1 MNARKPRTPGHWI
14 LALSLGLGHAFSG
27 QSASAAPP
35 ESRPTIGFDQQI
47 RPILSDHCFQCH
59 GPDTAKRKGKL
70 RLDVEPKGRIDGDGV
85 PVIVPGDRDTS
96 EVFQR
101 ISSTDPDEQMPPP
114 AAGKPLTPAQ
124 IRLIGDWIS
133 QGAKWQGHW
142 SFATPRRPPA
152 PPVKNR
158 TWVRNPIDE
167 FVLARLERE
176 RLAPS
181 PEAARHSLIR
191 RLALDLTGLPPTLAE
206 VNEFARDPAP
216 DAYNRV
222 VDRLLASPRFGE
234 RMAIRWL
241 NAARYAD
248 TSGYQ
253 TDGDREMWRWRDWV
267 IDAYNRDMPFDA
279 FTIEQ
284 LAGDLLPG
292 ATLDQRIAT
301 GFNRNHRGNSEGGI
315 IPEEYAVEY
324 VVDRVETTSTVWLGL
339 TVGCAR
345 CHNHKFDPISQT
357 DFYRLFAF
365 FNNVPEQGRAL
376 KYGNSPPFLLSPTR
390 AQQERL
396 AALDARLQAARA
408 HDQAMSAEREAAQAR
423 WERTAAEPRSKD
435 RGTEPPPTMSGAVSA
450 NSCRRGLRPPI
461 PEFPALRGDRTQV
474 VSKVASGP
482 KPDWTF
488 QEHLLARFA
497 YTGAADA
504 SPTSAPLVI
513 EETKRRPEAFTK
525 GPVGRA
531 IVLDGVR
538 GLEAGD
544 VGAFGFLDR
553 FTLACWIRPDDTRGG
568 TIVSRMLD
576 EPQGEGYCV
585 ELVEG
590 RIQVNLVKRW
600 LDDAIRVRSTVPVVP
615 GRWTQLAVCYDGSRK
630 AAGVAIYLDGRQ
642 ATHEVLLDELNQTFL
657 SKNPFRIGAG
667 GGSDSRYRGA
677 VDDVRIHDDVLSAQ
691 EIAVLATPESLA
703 TIAAIP
709 PARRSPAQA
718 HKLQLAFLETPAAAR
733 FQRARKQVLAL
744 ELEKRALMDHLPTTM
759 VMSELPQPR
768 ATHVLVRGQYDRPG
782 ERVEPGVPGCLPPWP
797 SRAPLNR
804 LGLAKWLVDPANP
817 LTARVEA
824 NRLWQMFFGAGL
836 VKTVEDFG
844 SQGERPSHPE
854 LLDWLATELVRSDW
868 DVKSL
873 IRIIVTSAS
882 YRQSSR
888 MSREL
893 LDRDPEN
900 RLLARG
906 PRLRLSAEMI
916 RDQALALS
924 GLLVERLGGPSVKP
938 YQPPGLWS
946 ELGDASYVQDRG
958 AALYRRGL
966 YTFWKRTV
974 APPSLAAFDAPGR
987 EMCTVRESR
996 TNTPLQALVMM
1007 NDPTFVEA
1015 AQALATRVM
1024 HEGGE
1029 TLEEK
1034 LSWAFRAAT
1043 GRSPGR
1049 EELSV
1054 LAAGFRDQQTR
1065 FRGRPETARALV
1077 ERGDHPALS
1086 TCEAAELDL
1095 AAMAVITQTIL
1106 NLDEALTKE

>member
-1 MNARKPRTPGHWI
+1 MSALYRWTPGLWI
-14 LALSLGLGHAFSG
+14 LALGLSG
-27 QSASAAPP
+27 QQVAAAPP
-35 ESRPTIGFDQQI
+35 ENRPTVGFDQQI
-47 RPILSDHCFQCH
+47 RPIMSDHCYQCH
-59 GPDTAKRKGKL
+59 GPDAAKRKGKL
-70 RLDVEPKGRIDGDGV
+70 RLDLDPNARSAKDGG
-85 PVIVPGDRDTS
+85 PVIVPGDRDAS
-96 EVFQR
+96 ELFQR
-101 ISSTDPDEQMPPP
+101 ITSTDPDEQMPPP
-114 AAGKPLTPAQ
+114 AAGKSLTPAQ
-124 IRLIGDWIS
+124 ISLIGDWIN
-133 QGAKWQGHW
+133 QGARWQGHW
-142 SFATPRRPPA
+142 SFATPRRLAA
-152 PPVKNR
+152 PPVKNQR
-158 TWVRNPIDE
+158 WARNPIDE

-176 RLAPS
+176 QLGPS
-181 PEAARHSLIR
+181 HEAARHSLIR
-191 RLALDLTGLPPTLAE
+191 RLTLDLTGLPPTLAE
-206 VNEFARDPAP
+206 IDEFARDSAP
-216 DAYNRV
+216 DAYDRIVN
-222 VDRLLASPRFGE
+222 RLLASPRFGE

-267 IDAYNRDMPFDA
+267 IDAYNRNMPFDA
-279 FTIEQ
+279 FTVEQ
-284 LAGDLLPG
+284 IAGDLLPG

-324 VVDRVETTSTVWLGL
+324 VVDRVETTATVWLGL

-365 FNNVPEQGRAL
+365 FNNVPEHGRAL
-376 KYGNSPPFLLSPTR
+376 KYGNSPPFLTTPTR
-390 AQQERL
+390 AQQEQL
-396 AALDARLQAARA
+396 EVLGARLQSARA
-408 HDQAMSAEREAAQAR
+408 HDQALSAEREAAQAR
-423 WERTAAEPRSKD
+423 WE
-435 RGTEPPPTMSGAVSA
+435 PT
-450 NSCRRGLRPPI
+450 
-461 PEFPALRGDRTQV
+461 
-474 VSKVASGP
+474 VASGP

-488 QEHLLARFA
+488 QDHLLARFA
-497 YTGAADA
+497 FTDAGEA
-504 SPTSAPLVI
+504 SPTNARLVI
-513 EETKRRPEAFTK
+513 EDTNHRPETFTK

-553 FTLACWIRPDDTRGG
+553 FTLAGWIRPDDARGG
-568 TIVSRMLD
+568 TIFSKMLD
-576 EPQGEGYCV
+576 EPQGEGYSLEV
-585 ELVEG
+585 VEG
-590 RIQVNLVKRW
+590 RIHVNLIKRW
-600 LDDAIRVRSTVPVVP
+600 LDDAIRVRSAALVAP
-615 GRWTQLAVCYDGSRK
+615 GRWTHLAVSYDGSRK
-630 AAGVAIYLDGRQ
+630 AAGVTIYLDGRQ
-642 ATHEVLLDELNQTFL
+642 VVHEVLLDELNQTFL
-657 SKNPFRIGAG
+657 TKNPFRIGAG
-667 GGSDSRYRGA
+667 GGCQSRYRGA
-677 VDDVRIHDDVLSAQ
+677 IDDVRIHDDVLPAQ
-691 EIAVLATPESLA
+691 DIAVLATPESLA
-703 TIAAIP
+703 AIVAIP

-718 HKLQLAFLETPAAAR
+718 YKLRLAFLETPAAVK
-733 FQRARKQVLAL
+733 FQQARKQVLAL
-744 ELEKRALMDHLPTTM
+744 EHQKRALMDHLPTTM
-759 VMSELPQPR
+759 VMCELPQPR
-768 ATHVLVRGQYDRPG
+768 ETHVLLRGQYDRPG
-782 ERVEPGVPGCLPPWP
+782 DRVEPGVPGCLSPWP

-854 LLDWLATELVRSDW
+854 LLDWLATELIRSGW
-868 DVKSL
+868 DIKSL
-873 IRIIVTSAS
+873 VRIIVTSAC

-916 RDQALALS
+916 RDQALAVS

-946 ELGDASYVQDRG
+946 ELGDASYVPDRG
-958 AALYRRGL
+958 PALYRRGL

-987 EMCTVRESR
+987 ETCTVRESR

-1015 AQALATRVM
+1015 AQALAMRAIQ
-1024 HEGGE
+1024 EGGK

-1034 LSWAFRAAT
+1034 LSWSFRAAI
-1043 GRSPGR
+1043 GRTPSR
-1049 EELSV
+1049 DELAV
-1054 LAAGFRDQQTR
+1054 LAAGFRHHQSR
-1065 FRGRPETARALV
+1065 FGVRPEAARALV
-1077 ERGDHPALS
+1077 EWGEHSASP
-1086 TCEAAELDL
+1086 TCEAADL
-1095 AAMAVITQTIL
+1095 AAMALITHTIL